1 MRADVEPRLPVGHD
15 ALAGGEAF
23 GGDRR
28 VVIDGLRT
36 DRTLLHRV
44 VGFDHPDIEAVRAAL
59 HRDRRNGHGVLVGRD
74 QDADADELARPQP
87 LVLVGKF
94 RLQPDRAGGL
104 IDLIVDQQQMA
115 LGELILVV
123 LIEGENRD
131 AAAQH
136 RLAHRAEGAL
146 RQREN
151 HVARFYLGQHR
162 ERIDIGGVD
171 DVADVD
177 LAKADD
183 AVDRCYDRRIGEL
196 SLRRLDGA
204 LVGVDRGLEMID
216 LGLLQIDVLLR
227 IEILGLQGGEARKIL
242 LRIDQLRLIVRF
254 LGDGL
259 IEDGFERRRIDPR
272 QHVALA
278 HLLALA
284 EVDGNQ
290 LAGDLGAD
298 GDGVVGRHGAE
309 RVVIDRDVVLG
320 RFGDR
325 DRHHRRAGDRG
336 GFAVPPDH
344 DRGNHGQRR
353 EADQRKNDQ
362 PAGPVTGF
370 QRSRPINSILR
381 ATWIKPGMHLR
392 FHYLTCQ

>member
-23 GGDRR
+23 GGDRD
-28 VVIDGLRT
+28 VVVDHLRA
-36 DRTLLHRV
+36 DRTLLHRF
-44 VGFDHPDIEAVRAAL
+44 VGFDHPDIEAVGAAL
-59 HRDRRNGHGVLVGRD
+59 HRDRRNGHGILVGRD

-87 LVLVGKF
+87 LVLIGKF

-104 IDLIVDQQQMA
+104 IDLIVDQQQVA
-115 LGELILVV
+115 LGQLLLVV

-131 AAAQH
+131 GAAQH
-136 RLAHRAEGAL
+136 RFAHRAEVAL

-151 HVARFYLGQHR
+151 HRARLDLGQHR
-162 ERIDIGGVD
+162 ERIGIGGVD

-183 AVDRCYDRRIGEL
+183 AVDRCHDRRISEL
-196 SLRRLDGA
+196 GLRRLDGA
-204 LVGVDRGLEMID
+204 LVGVDRSLEMID
-216 LGLLQIDVLLR
+216 LGLLQVDVLLGL
-227 IEILGLQGGEARKIL
+227 EILGRERREPRKIL
-242 LRIDQLRLIVRF
+242 LGIDQLRLIVGL
-254 LGDGL
+254 LGHGL
-259 IEDGFERRRIDPR
+259 IEDGLERRRVDLR
-272 QHVALA
+272 QHVALVD
-278 HLLALA
+278 LLALA

-298 GDGVVGRHGAE
+298 GDGVEGRHGAE

-325 DRHHRRAGDRG
+325 DRDHRRAGDLG

-344 DRGNHGQRR
+344 DRGNQGQRR
-353 EADQRKNDQ
+353 EAYHRKNNQ
-362 PAGPVTGF
+362 PAGPATGF
-370 QRSRPINSILR
+370 QRSHPINAVLR
-381 ATWIKPGMHLR
+381 ATSLKPGVHLL
-392 FHYLTCQ
+392 FHYLTRQ